1 VVPVAVPV
9 PVVGGGLSVVLE
21 GVTFGYVAARPVLRG
36 VDLRVEAGQVVALV
50 GATGA
55 GKSTLVSLI
64 PRLVDPWEGRV
75 LVGGLDVREARVR
88 DVRGLVAMVRQEP
101 LLLPVSIGENIAYG
115 RPGASAHDVER
126 AAREALVWEFV
137 ERLPD
142 GLDTVV
148 GERGATLSGGQRQR
162 VAIARALLKD
172 APVLVLDEPTSALD
186 AESESLVMAAL
197 DRVCVGRT
205 VLVIAHRLSTVRAAD
220 RVVVLEDGIVLE
232 QGSHAELLALNGT
245 YARYHNLQLLGAE

>member
-1 VVPVAVPV
+1 M
-9 PVVGGGLSVVLE
+9 LL
-21 GVTFGYVAARPVLRG
+21 
-36 VDLRVEAGQVVALV
+36 
-50 GATGA
+50 
-55 GKSTLVSLI
+55 
-64 PRLVDPWEGRV
+64 
-75 LVGGLDVREARVR
+75 GGLDVRDARVR

-115 RPGASAHDVER
+115 RPGASAHEVER

-220 RVVVLEDGIVLE
+220 RVVVLEHGMVLE

-245 YARYHNLQLLGAE
+245 YAHYHNLQLLGDGGASASASRTF